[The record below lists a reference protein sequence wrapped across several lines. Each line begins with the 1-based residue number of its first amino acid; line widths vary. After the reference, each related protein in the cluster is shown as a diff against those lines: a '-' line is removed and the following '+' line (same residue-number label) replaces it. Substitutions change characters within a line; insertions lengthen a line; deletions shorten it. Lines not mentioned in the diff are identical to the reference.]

1 MSTGQEMDLPGAEER
16 DPTLVPN
23 AADGSDAALK
33 GTESSSPMPGS
44 KSHDLYRLMY
54 TIRSF
59 EQRMER
65 AHQQGSLYGPF
76 HSSMGQEAVS
86 VGVCAELGPD
96 DVIVSTHRGHGHVI
110 AKGADLGPLCAELWG
125 KATGYCGGKGGSMH
139 VASIDHGIICQNPII
154 GGSEFLAAG
163 AALAFQ
169 QVGSPRFAVAFCGD
183 GAVGQGVFHE
193 TLNFAGMWKLPVL
206 FVVENNGFAHSFRS
220 DRMPVGDDI
229 AGLATGY
236 GIPGASVDGTDV
248 IAVSAATRAAVE
260 RGREGGGPS
269 LIEAR
274 CYRWKGHNLGDA
286 DHLYRQK
293 DEVERERENDPL
305 LKFCE
310 TLAADL
316 TPEVIDQIEQRVDA
330 QIKEAI
336 EFAESSPSPDPVQA
350 LEDSL

>member
-1 MSTGQEMDLPGAEER
+1 MSTGLDMDLPRAALR
-16 DPTLVPN
+16 DPALVPN
-23 AADGSDAALK
+23 VADGSDAALNRI
-33 GTESSSPMPGS
+33 ESSSLMAGS

-86 VGVCAELGPD
+86 VGVCAELEPD

-110 AKGADLGPLCAELWG
+110 AKGADLDRLCAELWG

-139 VASIDHGIICQNPII
+139 VASVDHGIVCQNPII

-169 QVGSPRFAVAFCGD
+169 QTGSPRVAVAFCGD

-193 TLNFAGMWKLPVL
+193 TLNFAGMWKLPVV
-206 FVVENNGFAHSFRS
+206 FVVENNRFAHSFRS
-220 DRMPVGDDI
+220 DRMPVGDNI

-236 GIPGASVDGTDV
+236 GIPGVSVDGTDV
-248 IAVSAATRAAVE
+248 TAVSAATQAAVK

-293 DEVERERENDPL
+293 DEVERERKNDPL
-305 LKFCE
+305 LKFRE
-310 TLAADL
+310 TLVADL
-316 TPEVIDQIEQRVDA
+316 TAEVIDQIEHRVDA

-336 EFAESSPSPDPVQA
+336 EFAESSPFPDPVRA